1 MQQIMKEVEEMETMV
16 NQHEYSEKVNVWQ
29 LMNNEAKSG
38 QETQSIPKGEILCF
52 GNPLCLL

>member
-38 QETQSIPKGEILCF
+38 QETQSIPKGKIFCF
-52 GNPLCLL
+52 GNLLCLL